1 MSDYT
6 KAVDFAAK
14 DALAPGH
21 ADKVVKGTQIDTEF
35 EAIETAIASKLDH
48 TSDTLTSPTLAG
60 TVTNGAVT
68 ATCAPLIASAGET
81 AAVGHRGKV
90 ISATGAITV
99 PNAIFAAGDAF
110 GVYNN
115 SASNISLTQGASLTL
130 RFGGTTTTGTRTI
143 APRGL
148 VSVWFNSSSEAVVSG
163 VGLS

>member
-60 TVTNGAVT
+60 TVTNSAVT
-68 ATCAPLIASAGET
+68 ATCAPMVASAGET
-81 AAVGHRGKV
+81 CAVAHRGKV
-90 ISATGAITV
+90 IAATGAMTI
-99 PNAIFAAGDAF
+99 PNAVFAAGDAF
-110 GVYNN
+110 GILNN
-115 SASNISLTQGASLTL
+115 SASSFAITQGASLTL
-130 RFGGTTTTGTRTI
+130 RWAGTTSTGSRTL
-143 APRGL
+143 AARGL
-148 VSVWFNSSSEAVVSG
+148 ITVYFISSSEAYVTG
-163 VGLS
+163 AGLS